1 MPTLILTIL
10 PYRYSLV
17 PLHIAWT
24 MLFDLVLT
32 Q

>member
-1 MPTLILTIL
+1 MPTLILTNL
-10 PYRYSLV
+10 LYRNSLV
-17 PLHIAWT
+17 PLHIVWT